1 MTEVW
6 FRNPGNYIRE
16 LVETRSRKV
25 TWDAGY
31 LVKRKLDSHKHA
43 QLYFESVGITDW
55 RALII
60 DPSGT
65 MELDKDHTTKNPKA
79 VYPTWSADEDFEILE
94 DMIAYPLGED
104 ADVCSDESIDIKY
117 RPVFGQEH
125 RVIITDFPNTR
136 RVATRN
142 LLRLIMELLVEYPN
156 CILHLH
162 GMYSFRVMFGM
173 GFQSVDVDPR
183 TGASKGKVTLPSGR
197 EMMAEKTISCP
208 QWVNL
213 LNMRVVDLKEARNRC
228 IYNIRSAEWSGE
240 HYAENLKFKSRGSS
254 AVDITSPQAKPTI
267 TGRYLSGEFKIDK
280 GDKIRCNSCSLQL
293 SCKYYREGSVCSVP
307 GSEPAE
313 LARFFKTRD
322 SGMIIDGLSNLLVAQ
337 TRRMERGM
345 SEEEVYGELDPE
357 VTKIMQQVYNNGV
370 KLAQLVD
377 PGLRGSGTKVQV
389 NVGGSGNAAVVSAAT
404 PNQLVASVVREFES
418 RGIPRESITPKM
430 LEGVFSEMTTNSTE
444 NIVESHVVGSG
455 VEDE

>member
-25 TWDAGY
+25 AQDAGY
-31 LVKRKLDSHKHA
+31 LAKRKLDSHKHA

-104 ADVCSDESIDIKY
+104 ADVCSDESIDIRY

-136 RVATRN
+136 MVATRN

-197 EMMAEKTISCP
+197 EMIAEKTISCP

-228 IYNIRSAEWSGE
+228 IYNIR
-240 HYAENLKFKSRGSS
+240 
-254 AVDITSPQAKPTI
+254 P
-267 TGRYLSGEFKIDK
+267 LS
-280 GDKIRCNSCSLQL
+280 
-293 SCKYYREGSVCSVP
+293 
-307 GSEPAE
+307 
-313 LARFFKTRD
+313 
-322 SGMIIDGLSNLLVAQ
+322 
-337 TRRMERGM
+337 
-345 SEEEVYGELDPE
+345 
-357 VTKIMQQVYNNGV
+357 
-370 KLAQLVD
+370 
-377 PGLRGSGTKVQV
+377 
-389 NVGGSGNAAVVSAAT
+389 
-404 PNQLVASVVREFES
+404 
-418 RGIPRESITPKM
+418 
-430 LEGVFSEMTTNSTE
+430 
-444 NIVESHVVGSG
+444 
-455 VEDE
+455 